1 MRRHDTGRR
10 WGRVTPRVLGRRFR
24 HADRLA
30 APYLPETSHVQRGL
44 R

>member
-1 MRRHDTGRR
+1 MRRHDAGRR
-10 WGRVTPRVLGRRFR
+10 WGRVTRVPGMRFR